1 MEGMGGRLLRD
12 GKRILSK
19 NDLGEFHL
27 PFPCPSR
34 IERGDCVVLVEH
46 GRFGDHTSLSEMEDA
61 VLELKV
67 IYERMRGERGRGTVW
82 GVRHGGECDECL
94 GVWKKEGFERIDWGG

>member
-19 NDLGEFHL
+19 NDLWQFHL

-34 IERGDCVVLVEH
+34 IEMWDYVVLVEH
-46 GRFGDHTSLSEMEDA
+46 GRFGDHTPLSEMEDA
-61 VLELKV
+61 VLELEA
-67 IYERMRGERGRGTVW
+67 IYERMRGEWGRGTV
-82 GVRHGGECDECL
+82 
-94 GVWKKEGFERIDWGG
+94 